1 MKLVDER
8 GKLFG
13 KLNIIDLLVILL
25 LIVAVALIGW
35 KVTRKDGASNAS
47 RTILTYT
54 VEVEGVDQE
63 VYEGSKAYVPG
74 ESGIGDQLMA
84 NGEMVDAYVTN
95 VTAAPHEGGLT
106 MTDVNGTTMTFPVEG
121 DDTLDLT
128 FTIQANVVNS
138 VTNEVGTQ
146 EVRIGKS
153 HIVKTVH
160 FELNTGTITTCE
172 AEPWAEG

>member
-1 MKLVDER
+1 
-8 GKLFG
+8 
-13 KLNIIDLLVILL
+13 
-25 LIVAVALIGW
+25 
-35 KVTRKDGASNAS
+35 
-47 RTILTYT
+47 
-54 VEVEGVDQE
+54 
-63 VYEGSKAYVPG
+63 
-74 ESGIGDQLMA
+74 MA
-84 NGEMVDAYVTN
+84 NGEMVDAWVTN

-160 FELNTGTITTCE
+160 FELNNGTITTCE

>member
-1 MKLVDER
+1 MKLVDEK

-13 KLNIIDLLVILL
+13 ILNIIDLLVILL

-35 KVTRKDGASNAS
+35 KVLKKDGASNAN

-54 VEVEGVDQE
+54 VEVKGVDQE
-63 VYEGSKAYVPG
+63 VYEGIKAYVPG

-84 NGEMVDAYVTN
+84 NGSMVDAYVTS

-106 MTDVNGTTMTFPVEG
+106 MTDVNGNELTFPVQ
-121 DDTLDLT
+121 DDSLDLT
-128 FTIQANVVNS
+128 FTIRANVTNA

-146 EVRIGKS
+146 EVRTGKT

-160 FELNTGTITTCE
+160 FELTNGLITSCKWET
-172 AEPWAEG
+172 PTQG

>member
-1 MKLVDER
+1 MKLVDEK

-13 KLNIIDLLVILL
+13 ILNIIDLLVILL

-35 KVTRKDGASNAS
+35 KVLKKDGASNAN

-54 VEVEGVDQE
+54 VEVKGVDQE
-63 VYEGSKAYVPG
+63 VYEGIQAYVPG
-74 ESGIGDQLMA
+74 ESGVGDQLMA
-84 NGEMVDAYVTN
+84 NGEMVDAYVTS

-106 MTDVNGTTMTFPVEG
+106 MTDVNGNKLTFPME

-128 FTIQANVVNS
+128 FTIQANVVNA

-146 EVRIGKS
+146 EVRIGKT

-160 FELNTGTITTCE
+160 FELTNGIITTCE

>member
-54 VEVEGVDQE
+54 VEVEGVDQQ
-63 VYEGSKAYVPG
+63 VHEGIKAYVAG

-160 FELNTGTITTCE
+160 FELNNGIITTCE

>member
-1 MKLVDER
+1 MKLVDEK

-13 KLNIIDLLVILL
+13 ILNIIDLLVILL

-35 KVTRKDGASNAS
+35 KVLKKDEASNAS

-54 VEVEGVDQE
+54 VEVKGVDQE
-63 VYEGSKAYVPG
+63 VYEGIQAYVPG
-74 ESGIGDQLMA
+74 ESGVGDQLMA
-84 NGEMVDAYVTN
+84 NGEMVDAYVTS

-106 MTDVNGTTMTFPVEG
+106 MTDVNGNKLTFPME

-128 FTIQANVVNS
+128 FTIQANVVNA

-146 EVRIGKS
+146 EVRIGKT

-160 FELNTGTITTCE
+160 FELTNGIITTCE
-172 AEPWAEG
+172 AEPWTEG

>member
-1 MKLVDER
+1 MKLVDEK

-13 KLNIIDLLVILL
+13 ILNIIDLLVILL

-35 KVTRKDGASNAS
+35 KVLKKDGASNAN

-54 VEVEGVDQE
+54 VEVKGVDQE
-63 VYEGSKAYVPG
+63 VYEGIKAYVPG

-84 NGEMVDAYVTN
+84 NGSMVDAYVTS

-106 MTDVNGTTMTFPVEG
+106 MTDVNGNKLTFPTE

-128 FTIQANVVNS
+128 FTIQANVVNA

-146 EVRIGKS
+146 EVRIGKT

-160 FELNTGTITTCE
+160 FELTNGTITTCE
-172 AEPWAEG
+172 AEPWTEG